1 MSGDRDV
8 VLLETVKTHRSRLV
22 SALLFGELEE
32 RRPVVDNV
40 RRLVVSLVVAA
51 VACAGCA
58 GTSFVLS
65 VLADQR
71 EAQAQQQL
79 EQQQRFGS
87 TGGATTSPTPADT
100 APADIVRTDGPDPS
114 QIPTT
119 EPR

>member
-1 MSGDRDV
+1 MSDRDL

-22 SALLFGELEE
+22 AAMLFGEVDE
-32 RRPVVDNV
+32 RRLVNDN
-40 RRLVVSLVVAA
+40 RKRLVVSLVVAA

-71 EAQAQQQL
+71 AAQAERTSSSLVHQL
-79 EQQQRFGS
+79 DPGTTTWS
-87 TGGATTSPTPADT
+87 ALADPAT
-100 APADIVRTDGPDPS
+100 RT
-114 QIPTT
+114 TT

>member
-1 MSGDRDV
+1 VSGDRDV

-22 SALLFGELEE
+22 SALLFGELDE
-32 RRPVVDNV
+32 RRLVDDNV
-40 RRLVVSLVVAA
+40 RRLVVGLVIAA

-71 EAQAQQQL
+71 TNQSQT
-79 EQQQRFGS
+79 
-87 TGGATTSPTPADT
+87 TGGSGGAVPVTVSPSPSPASTDVPDPTPT
-100 APADIVRTDGPDPS
+100 R
-114 QIPTT
+114 

>member
-8 VLLETVKTHRSRLV
+8 VLLETVKTHRARLV
-22 SALLFGELEE
+22 SALLFGELDE

-79 EQQQRFGS
+79 EQQQRSGS
-87 TGGATTSPTPADT
+87 TGGATTSPADT
-100 APADIVRTDGPDPS
+100 APADTPRTDGPDPS